1 MEGLGGC
8 LYLLNGSR
16 FSGKNMKDSKKNHF
30 LVILILSICLV
41 ACFLISLTRGKYPVT
56 LKEIFDIFR
65 HYLFGGPVT
74 YSKSAEIS
82 VIRIRV
88 PRLLTCIFAGIG
100 LSISGAT
107 YQGVF
112 RNPMVSPDLLG
123 ASSGAAC
130 GACFAILLSC
140 TTFQI
145 HVTAFIFGLLAVLL
159 TYTVSSI
166 VSRGSNS
173 TIALVL
179 TGIVVSALFN
189 AGVSITKLLADTD
202 EKLGDITFW
211 LMGSMTHTSISTVWL
226 LVIPVVV
233 CSIPMLLFS
242 YQLNVITFGDD
253 EAKTLG
259 VNVKVLRFVFILCST
274 FVTAAS
280 VSACGIV
287 GWIGLVIPH
296 LARMVIGPNYK
307 TLLPASALT
316 GAIFLMLVDNISRIY
331 CQVEISI
338 GILTA
343 LVGAPF
349 FLILLT
355 TKRGELE

>member
-1 MEGLGGC
+1 
-8 LYLLNGSR
+8 
-16 FSGKNMKDSKKNHF
+16 MKDSKKNHVLTISVLF
-30 LVILILSICLV
+30 VVLV
-41 ACFLISLTRGKYPVT
+41 AVFLYSLTRGKYPV
-56 LKEIFDIFR
+56 KISEIFAVFN
-65 HYLFGGPVT
+65 HYLFGGEENYEKAV
-74 YSKSAEIS
+74 AIS
-82 VIRIRV
+82 IVRIRI
-88 PRLLTCIFAGIG
+88 PRLLTCIFCGLG

-130 GACFAILLSC
+130 GACIAILFDCS
-140 TTFQI
+140 TFETHLI
-145 HVTAFIFGLLAVLL
+145 AFVCGLLAVLL

-189 AGVSITKLLADTD
+189 AGVSITKTLADTD
-202 EKLGDITFW
+202 AKLGDITFW
-211 LMGSMTHTSISTVWL
+211 LMGAMTHTTIKTVWL
-226 LVIPVVV
+226 LVIPVVIS
-233 CSIPMLLFS
+233 CIPMLLFS

-274 FVTAAS
+274 FVTAAA

-296 LARMVIGPNYK
+296 LVRMVIGPNYK

-316 GAIFLMLVDNISRIY
+316 GAIFLMLVDNISRVY
-331 CQVEISI
+331 CQVEIAI
-338 GILTA
+338 GVLTA
-343 LVGAPF
+343 IVGAPF